1 MNSYAPGTPEWFS
14 QVHEEVVDPARR
26 IVDPHHHLW
35 PVGGSL
41 PYGLDQL
48 HDDASS
54 LNAAQVIAKMDQH
67 ILLQLAKQSLLLE
80 SHYETLRISSR
91 ALLPMPTSVVMTS
104 TTFLM
109 HTQK

>member
-1 MNSYAPGTPEWFS
+1 MKRWSTPLDALLTLTIIYGQS
-14 QVHEEVVDPARR
+14 AAHCPTDSTNYMTMPQQVT
-26 IVDPHHHLW
+26 
-35 PVGGSL
+35 SL
-41 PYGLDQL
+41 RKP
-48 HDDASS
+48 SS